1 MFGLIGLSVLTATIV
16 GFVTIIKW
24 LARGGKSTE
33 QIIRQAVNAE
43 LQQLLPTLKDEED
56 KKILGDYLAGTL
68 TGSTMATKP
77 VWMYEPP
84 ALGATPKTAPIS
96 QTAPVT
102 EALNKNQSIY
112 PETDEKVYRGPN
124 LRQTEPTQATEPF
137 DFDKLLHNANI
148 LLYLGAFLM
157 VVAASIFVSGN
168 PELLGGWAKTTI
180 IGVFCLLFYASGL
193 ALYTGTKKLKPA
205 GITFTS
211 IGLFTAPLVGLA
223 AYSFGLEKTG
233 AEAVWF
239 VTSAVTLLM
248 HLVSLFIIKRS
259 YISYL
264 SAFTTLSLFLSLVSV
279 LNMPVYWFGW
289 VMTITSLP
297 MLFLARTKTNQSEL
311 LQPFRVSAHIFI
323 PASLLLS
330 LLFGVDMGWW
340 QAGVNFLLAGIFYL
354 TGAWVKSFDGSS
366 DEVLYFQLAALAVPI
381 GVGLIAFEQT
391 PLILSI
397 SLLVVGSLYA
407 LLSEFLP
414 KSWVLAHKTAL
425 LYLGGSTCFVAILF
439 VANQP
444 MEFFYIILASS
455 LINGYMFARQ
465 HLAYHQVL
473 CLIGVFLM
481 PYVFLG
487 QIITTPLSTAGFAW
501 VYLLLGVMLGLLSY
515 FGPWKDDETNV
526 TFTKAFYLLG
536 FIIAFVLSLSGSN
549 ELVAAS
555 ITSCLLLVFA
565 IISYLEKQASVLF
578 VSVVLSY
585 LGLWQ
590 WFEVANLTN
599 IYLVYGYLLLGAMW
613 LTIRL
618 VASKPLLN
626 SLQVFQIGYT
636 GAWLLALLLVL
647 NGSPVQIFTVSAIL
661 TLVTFGLSYLE
672 RNPQIVAIST
682 VLSFVAV
689 LQLPAMVDA
698 ELTFN
703 MVLLFWGLALFGF
716 SFAVDKLRG
725 QWLRMGG
732 LAGTYGATLADTNLN
747 EFNQKAYLPV
757 LANFAAG
764 GLTLV
769 EAVIRRQAS
778 LAYVGSVVLLATIL
792 RTYSFFD
799 IEETQVYTV
808 TIALYFAG
816 LAYLQHRHNQLQNRD
831 LFTVLAL
838 GFLTLPTFSSSVNDT
853 AGGYSIL
860 LIAESILLIAAGM
873 LMSYRLVT
881 YWGVISLMIVVFYQ
895 LHDVLLNVPTWAIY
909 GLVGLGML
917 AGAIYLLSKH
927 SDNSDQKLS

>member
-1 MFGLIGLSVLTATIV
+1 
-16 GFVTIIKW
+16 
-24 LARGGKSTE
+24 
-33 QIIRQAVNAE
+33 
-43 LQQLLPTLKDEED
+43 
-56 KKILGDYLAGTL
+56 
-68 TGSTMATKP
+68 
-77 VWMYEPP
+77 
-84 ALGATPKTAPIS
+84 
-96 QTAPVT
+96 
-102 EALNKNQSIY
+102 
-112 PETDEKVYRGPN
+112 
-124 LRQTEPTQATEPF
+124 
-137 DFDKLLHNANI
+137 
-148 LLYLGAFLM
+148 
-157 VVAASIFVSGN
+157 
-168 PELLGGWAKTTI
+168 
-180 IGVFCLLFYASGL
+180 
-193 ALYTGTKKLKPA
+193 
-205 GITFTS
+205 
-211 IGLFTAPLVGLA
+211 
-223 AYSFGLEKTG
+223 
-233 AEAVWF
+233 
-239 VTSAVTLLM
+239 
-248 HLVSLFIIKRS
+248 
-259 YISYL
+259 
-264 SAFTTLSLFLSLVSV
+264 
-279 LNMPVYWFGW
+279 
-289 VMTITSLP
+289 
-297 MLFLARTKTNQSEL
+297 

-330 LLFGVDMGWW
+330 LLFGVDLGWW

-366 DEVLYFQLAALAVPI
+366 DEILYFQLAALAVPI
-381 GVGLIAFEQT
+381 GTGLIAFEQT

-407 LLSEFLP
+407 LLSELVP
-414 KSWVLAHKTAL
+414 KSWVLAHKNTL
-425 LYLGGSTCFVAILF
+425 LYLGGSASFVAILF

-444 MEFFYIILASS
+444 MEFFYVILASC

-465 HLAYHQVL
+465 RLAFHQVL
-473 CLIGVFLM
+473 CLIGIFLT

-501 VYLLLGVMLGLLSY
+501 VYLALGLLLMLISY

-536 FIIAFVLSLSGSN
+536 FIIAFALSLTGGS

-565 IISYLEKQASVLF
+565 LIAYLEKQASVLF
-578 VSVVLSY
+578 ISVVLSY
-585 LGLWQ
+585 LSLWQ

-647 NGSPVQIFTVSAIL
+647 NGAPVQIFTVSAIL

-672 RNPQIVAIST
+672 RNPQIVAISS
-682 VLSFVAV
+682 VLSFAAV

-703 MVLLFWGLALFGF
+703 IVLLFWGLALFGF

-732 LAGTYGATLADTNLN
+732 LAGTYGASLADVN
-747 EFNQKAYLPV
+747 EVNQKTYLPI

-764 GLTLV
+764 GLTLA
-769 EAVIRRQAS
+769 EAAIRRQAS
-778 LAYVGSVVLLATIL
+778 LAYIGSVVLLAAIL

-816 LAYLQHRHNQLQNRD
+816 LAYFQHRHNQLQNRD

-838 GFLTLPTFSSSVNDT
+838 GFLTLPTFSSSVNDA

-881 YWGVISLMIVVFYQ
+881 YWGVASLVIVVLYQ
-895 LHDVLLNVPTWAIY
+895 LRDVLLNVPTWAIY

-917 AGAIYLLSKH
+917 AGAIYLLSKQ
-927 SDNSDQKLS
+927 SGDQDSQQD